1 MGVCYIVGAGEFGDG
16 LPCILSEDILIAC
29 DGGYAYCREKN
40 LPVTLVVGDFDS
52 LKYPPEHPD
61 VVRLKPEKDD
71 TDTGWAVKEG
81 WRRGYRKFVIYG
93 GCGGR
98 ISHTMA
104 NIQLL
109 SWLAAEGG
117 EGVLV
122 GKNSWYRVICNSEIC
137 FGEEETGYLSVFCLS
152 DRAEGVCETG
162 LKYELDNAVLIKEY
176 PVGVSNEF
184 TGRKSRVSVRR
195 GTLLLIK
202 EQFDA
207 GSRQMSASQPPG
219 SLPAEIKISL

>member
-40 LPVTLVVGDFDS
+40 LPMTLVVGDFDS
-52 LKYPPEHPD
+52 LKYLPEHPD
-61 VVRLKPEKDD
+61 VVKLKPEKDD

-81 WRRGYRKFVIYG
+81 WRRGYRDFVIYG

-98 ISHTMA
+98 ISHTIA

-117 EGVLV
+117 RGVLI
-122 GKNSWYRVICNSEIC
+122 GRGSWYCVIKDSEIC
-137 FGEEETGYLSVFCLS
+137 FGEEEEGYLSVFCLS

-162 LKYELDNAVLIKEY
+162 LKYGLDNAVLTKEY

-184 TGRKSRVSVRR
+184 TGEKSRVSVGR

-202 EQFDA
+202 EQFHIEFEQ
-207 GSRQMSASQPPG
+207 G
-219 SLPAEIKISL
+219 L